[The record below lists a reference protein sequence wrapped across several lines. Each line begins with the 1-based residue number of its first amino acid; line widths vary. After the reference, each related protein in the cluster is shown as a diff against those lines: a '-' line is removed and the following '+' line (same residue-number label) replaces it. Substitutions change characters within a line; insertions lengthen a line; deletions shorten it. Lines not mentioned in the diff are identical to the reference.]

1 VTTPLAKEAGFP
13 ERHGRE
19 GAPVPLL
26 LDVLRHGEAEAVGP
40 GGDASRALSPA
51 GRRAMKELAAGLV
64 KEGWRPGRI
73 FSSPLLRARQT
84 AEIVR
89 DGASGAPEIDELDEL
104 LAEGEPAEVLAALR
118 ARDAVR
124 GHVLLVTHQPLAGR
138 LSGLL
143 TGEEPGFSPGTL
155 VRIECATGLGPG
167 RGRVIYVIEPKTAQ
181 R

>member
-1 VTTPLAKEAGFP
+1 
-13 ERHGRE
+13 
-19 GAPVPLL
+19 
-26 LDVLRHGEAEAVGP
+26 
-40 GGDASRALSPA
+40 
-51 GRRAMKELAAGLV
+51 MKELAASLV
-64 KEGWRPGRI
+64 NEGWRPDRI

-89 DGASGAPEIDELDEL
+89 EGTSAPQVDELDEL

-118 ARDAVR
+118 AHGAVT

-138 LSGLL
+138 LAGLL

-167 RGRVIYVIEPKTAQ
+167 RGRVIYVIDPKTAQ